1 MRSIKSV
8 VLLIVASAVVAVA
21 VGQDDRAPERPPA
34 AAPPPA
40 STPPAGVPPAAETDA
55 APQDASGASDDE
67 FVPTE
72 ELSADSQVT
81 FPVDI

>member
-1 MRSIKSV
+1 
-8 VLLIVASAVVAVA
+8 
-21 VGQDDRAPERPPA
+21 
-34 AAPPPA
+34 
-40 STPPAGVPPAAETDA
+40 VPPAAETDA